1 MNPLNNKS
9 SNQEID
15 LEDNDYNLVDGQAW
29 FSVKNFSVK
38 ISKNDEGIA
47 VGVYK
52 KDCEDHG
59 PLFFTR
65 VFDEALL
72 GEEL

>member
-1 MNPLNNKS
+1 MNPLNNKA

-29 FSVKNFSVK
+29 FSLKKFSIK
-38 ISKNDEGIA
+38 ISKLDDGIA

-52 KDCEDHG
+52 KGCEDHG
-59 PLFFTR
+59 QLFYTR
-65 VFDEALL
+65 VFDEDLL
-72 GEEL
+72 GEES

>member
-1 MNPLNNKS
+1 MNPLNNKA

-15 LEDNDYNLVDGQAW
+15 LEDNDYNLIDGMGW
-29 FSVKNFSVK
+29 FSLKKFSIK
-38 ISKNDEGIA
+38 ISEIDDGIA

-52 KDCEDHG
+52 KSYEDHG
-59 PLFFTR
+59 PLFYTR

>member
-1 MNPLNNKS
+1 MNPLNNKA

-29 FSVKNFSVK
+29 FSIEKFSIK
-38 ISKNDEGIA
+38 ISKNDECIA
-47 VGVYK
+47 VSVYK
-52 KDCEDHG
+52 KGREDHE